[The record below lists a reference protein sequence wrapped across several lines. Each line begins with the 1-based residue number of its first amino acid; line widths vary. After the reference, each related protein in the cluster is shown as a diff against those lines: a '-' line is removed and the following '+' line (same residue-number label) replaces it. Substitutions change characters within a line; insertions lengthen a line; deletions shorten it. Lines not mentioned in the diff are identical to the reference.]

1 MPLIPAFGTAI
12 QTSDVAL
19 MLQDQLSG
27 MGDFL
32 TQDVGSLNWIE
43 AMTNARCLATALQFI
58 KLMSNQ
64 LSPNSA
70 NIFLNR
76 WATIYNTLG
85 LYSPEAIENYVE
97 LKQAEFGTPPT
108 ISNID
113 TYLTDTLGDVFID
126 VEWTPELQFLATT
139 DPVTQ
144 VTLDGYSYKT
154 PLYNTLVYIW
164 QPRDGYDNLLLP
176 TSAFNAIA
184 DSWRQIMESW
194 NPSYITFITMNLTNR
209 GFQDGY
215 GNNYNGLNFNNYLDG
230 YNIIS
235 GSAGST
241 TINGTNTAFFL
252 YPDNQ
257 PGDFQGA
264 VSEGFNPP
272 LQVVDDRGV
281 LQTYF
286 VLSVQSNTQLTLTTP
301 LLNNITNRT
310 YRTLGFILD
319 TSGVLDYGGLFNL

>member
-1 MPLIPAFGTAI
+1 MPLVPAFGTSM
-12 QTSDVAL
+12 QNSDVAL
-19 MLQDQLSG
+19 MLQDQLAG

-32 TQDVGSLNWIE
+32 TQDVGSLNWCE
-43 AMTNARCLATALQFI
+43 AMTNARALATALQFI
-58 KLMSNQ
+58 KLMANQ

-70 NIFLNR
+70 TVFLNR
-76 WATIYNTLG
+76 WAQIYNTLG
-85 LYSPEAIENYVE
+85 LATATAIDQYIE
-97 LKQAEFGTPPT
+97 LKQSEFGTPPT
-108 ISNID
+108 LTNID
-113 TYLTDTLGDVFID
+113 TFLSDVLGNVFID

-144 VTLDGYSYKT
+144 VTIDHQSYKT

-164 QPRDGYDNLLLP
+164 QPRDGYDNLLMP
-176 TSAFNAIA
+176 NNMFNSIA
-184 DSWRQIMESW
+184 DSWRSILESW
-194 NPSYITFITMNLTNR
+194 NPSYITFITMNLQNR
-209 GFQDGY
+209 GFEDGY

-230 YNIIS
+230 YNVIS
-235 GSAGST
+235 GTAGST
-241 TINGTNTAFFL
+241 TVTGTDTAFYL

-264 VSEGFNPP
+264 VAEGFQPP
-272 LQVVDDRGV
+272 LQVVDDLGV

-301 LLNNITNRT
+301 LVNNITNRT

-319 TSGVLDYGGLFNL
+319 TGSALDYGGLFNI

>member
-12 QTSDVAL
+12 QTSDLAF

-32 TQDVGSLNWIE
+32 TQDVGTLNWIE
-43 AMTNARCLATALQFI
+43 AMTNARCLASALQFI

-76 WATIYNTLG
+76 WAQIYNTLG
-85 LYSPEAIENYVE
+85 LFDPEAIENYVE

-113 TYLTDTLGDVFID
+113 TYLADTLGNVFID

-139 DPVTQ
+139 DPLTQ
-144 VTLDGYSYKT
+144 VNPGHPYKT
-154 PLYNTLVYIW
+154 PLYNVLVYVW
-164 QPRDGYDNLLLP
+164 QPRDGYDNLLMP
-176 TSAFNAIA
+176 DSVFNSIEE
-184 DSWRQIMESW
+184 SWRAVMESW
-194 NPSYITFITMNLTNR
+194 NPSYITFITENLSNR
-209 GFQDGY
+209 GFEDGY
-215 GNNYNGLNFNNYLDG
+215 ANNYNGLNFNNYLDG
-230 YNIIS
+230 YNVIS
-235 GSAGST
+235 GSSGST
-241 TINGTNTAFFL
+241 TITGTGTAFLL
-252 YPDNQ
+252 YPNGQ
-257 PGDFQGA
+257 PGDFAPA
-264 VSEGFNPP
+264 VNEGFFPP
-272 LQVVDDRGV
+272 LQVIDDAGA

-286 VLSVQSNTQLTLTTP
+286 VSAVASNTSLTITTP
-301 LLNNITNRT
+301 LVNNITNRT

-319 TSGVLDYGGLFNL
+319 NNGILDYGGLFNI